1 MSHPYKICPICNSP
15 NHRNASI
22 CSTCGATLTQIKL
35 ITPEDNPPSPKLPYE
50 QLHGETDLYE
60 ANLQWRGGTYLVAAI
75 SVLATLICVSSIV
88 ILGGQFINEGGAYS
102 QNLTPGLGTT
112 TLNANTQNNLPIQT
126 NTARPTVF
134 LVTVTQGSPTQA
146 PTQSPTITPTQGPCT
161 QIVQSGDDL
170 IAIIFRC
177 GHRQFDTIIDTVV
190 ELNELEDS
198 SRIQEG
204 QTIQVP
210 WPTATVDPN
219 DIPTETVPAD
229 QSDTALDSSLT
240 VGEANSESVMGVQL
254 VPTETLQ
261 PGVSW
266 HTVRKDENVIII
278 AVAYGATLRI
288 LSELNPEVT
297 FSQCDFGLGT
307 GGENCVVQLFEGQ
320 QLRVPAPTPTPTIQ
334 PTASGSETAT
344 PTATPTFNAPTA
356 LSPSNRAF
364 FEKDD
369 LITLRWVGT
378 GALDENQSYLI
389 QIEDQ
394 TSGSE
399 YSATTRDLFFIVP
412 SDWQGEE
419 TNRHDYEW
427 TVSVIDSANPENPYF
442 TTETR
447 MFTWQGQGST

>member
-1 MSHPYKICPICNSP
+1 LSHPYKICPICNSP

-35 ITPEDNPPSPKLPYE
+35 STPEDNPSLPKLSYE
-50 QLHGETDLYE
+50 QFHGETDLYE
-60 ANLQWRGGTYLVAAI
+60 ANLHWKGGTYLVTAI
-75 SVLATLICVSSIV
+75 SVLATLLCVGSIV
-88 ILGGQFINEGGAYS
+88 ILGSQFINRNDTSTQGLA
-102 QNLTPGLGTT
+102 PILGTT
-112 TLNANTQNNLPIQT
+112 TVNANTQNYLPIQT

-134 LVTVTQGSPTQA
+134 LVTVTQGPPTQV
-146 PTQSPTITPTQGPCT
+146 PTPSLTITPTQGPCT
-161 QIVQSGDDL
+161 QVVEAGDDL
-170 IAIIFRC
+170 IAIIYRC
-177 GHRQFDTIIDTVV
+177 GHRQFDTIVDAVV
-190 ELNELEDS
+190 ELNNLEDA
-198 SRIQEG
+198 SRIQQG
-204 QTIQVP
+204 QTIEVP

-219 DIPTETVPAD
+219 AIPTLTVPGDESNAF
-229 QSDTALDSSLT
+229 ADSSLT
-240 VGEANSESVMGVQL
+240 VANASGESLMGVRR

-266 HTVRKDENVIII
+266 HTVRKDENIIII
-278 AVAYGATLRI
+278 AVTYGATLRI

-320 QLRVPAPTPTPTIQ
+320 QIRVPAPTPTPTIQ
-334 PTASGSETAT
+334 PTASGSETPT
-344 PTATPTFNAPTA
+344 PTATPTFNAPSA

-364 FEKDD
+364 FKNDD

-378 GALDENQSYLI
+378 GVLNETQSYLI

-394 TSGSE
+394 TSGRE
-399 YSATTRDLFFIVP
+399 YSATTQDLFFIVP
-412 SDWQGEE
+412 ADWHGQE
-419 TNRHDYEW
+419 NDRHNYVW
-427 TVSVIDSANPENPYF
+427 TVSVIDSANPDNPYF